1 MQLLLN
7 LDVPDL
13 PSAVA
18 FYQQALGFSVG
29 HVLFDGTVVEM
40 LGAAV
45 PLYLLH
51 KAAATRP
58 CPEAGVQRDYR
69 RHWTPL
75 HLDMVVEDLDAA
87 LARALAAGARQE
99 GEIHEHDW
107 GRLVTL
113 SDPFGHGLCLL
124 QWRGAGYDLVS
135 LNPGGSDAHN

>member
-1 MQLLLN
+1 MQVLLN

-13 PSAVA
+13 SAAVA

-29 HVLFDGTVVEM
+29 RVLFGGTVVEM

-51 KAAATRP
+51 QAATTRP

-75 HLDMVVEDLDAA
+75 HLDVVVDDLDAA
-87 LARALAAGARQE
+87 LARALAAGARAE
-99 GEIHEHDW
+99 GEINEYAW

-124 QWRGAGYDLVS
+124 QWRGEGYDLVRTH
-135 LNPGGSDAHN
+135 LGENDAQN